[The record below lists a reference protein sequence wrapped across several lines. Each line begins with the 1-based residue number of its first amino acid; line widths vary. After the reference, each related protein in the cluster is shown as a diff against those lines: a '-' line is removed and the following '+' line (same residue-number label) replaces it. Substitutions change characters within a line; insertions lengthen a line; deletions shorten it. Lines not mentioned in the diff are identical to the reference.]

1 MKLTEN
7 FPEVISNLVPYQ
19 KYTDIQ
25 DAAFS
30 LVFFKTPEIV
40 KQRPQ
45 RSSFLQKQALT
56 TSLQN
61 NCSKQQQTLSG
72 KLTSVFEK
80 DFTIAVL
87 LHKKNFKRQKLRLR
101 KAKKFPMLMPM
112 PTLIP
117 MLMPRCRCRDFQM
130 VLLFLC

>member
-7 FPEVISNLVPYQ
+7 FQEMISNLVPYQ
-19 KYTDIQ
+19 KYIDIQ

-30 LVFFKTPEIV
+30 LMFFKTPEIV

-72 KLTSVFEK
+72 KLASLFEK
-80 DFTIAVL
+80 DFTIDVL
-87 LHKKNFKRQKLRLR
+87 LHKKLQKAKI
-101 KAKKFPMLMPM
+101 KAWKSKKFPMPM
-112 PTLIP
+112 PTSIP

-130 VLLFLC
+130 AYPNLGI

>member
-40 KQRPQ
+40 K
-45 RSSFLQKQALT
+45 
-56 TSLQN
+56 
-61 NCSKQQQTLSG
+61 
-72 KLTSVFEK
+72 
-80 DFTIAVL
+80 
-87 LHKKNFKRQKLRLR
+87 
-101 KAKKFPMLMPM
+101 
-112 PTLIP
+112 
-117 MLMPRCRCRDFQM
+117 
-130 VLLFLC
+130 